1 MGAPFAVLKKADEDM
16 FEVKVGDPVLQ
27 KTAVLEYR
35 GSLGESPPTGDETVL
50 VGDFHRWLLH
60 CFSFF
65 SNCRDPSISPVGGG
79 KGWKKAKGQGLL
91 THWA

>member
-50 VGDFHRWLLH
+50 VCDLRGRLLRY
-60 CFSFF
+60 FGFF
-65 SNCRDPSISPVGGG
+65 CNCGDPSISPGGGGG
-79 KGWKKAKGQGLL
+79 KRQGLL
-91 THWA
+91 TRRA